1 MKYRITPL
9 IIAGTLLLGLS
20 SCSARKNENLFD
32 DEFTNKITPVELVEH
47 YDRPEI
53 GLDSVKTEDP
63 IVNLNKETE
72 KSEHRINMSCVMQM
86 PELPTGCEITALTSV
101 LNYLG
106 YDVTKTELAKN
117 YLTTAALGST
127 GFDKAFIGN
136 PASDGGYGCYAP
148 VIVEA
153 AQKYLIQRT
162 MDVTAWNI
170 SGTEFDDLFEYIDN
184 DVPVIVWASMNL
196 MDVELTDAY
205 YDQDKTPVQW
215 YNNEHC
221 MVICGYDK
229 KDNTVIAA
237 DPLKGMMKYNR
248 DRFKMIYNQ
257 LDKQAIIIN

>member
-32 DEFTNKITPVELVEH
+32 DEFTNKITPVELVER

-72 KSEHRINMSCVMQM
+72 KSEHRINMNCVMQL
-86 PELPTGCEITALTSV
+86 PELPTGCEVTALTSV

-127 GFDKAFIGN
+127 GFDKAFLAG
-136 PASDGGYGCYAP
+136 ASLGALLIRTARYG
-148 VIVEA
+148 IIMF
-153 AQKYLIQRT
+153 LI
-162 MDVTAWNI
+162 MGVYPLI
-170 SGTEFDDLFEYIDN
+170 FPLFER
-184 DVPVIVWASMNL
+184 PG
-196 MDVELTDAY
+196 
-205 YDQDKTPVQW
+205 TPEQSGGRK
-215 YNNEHC
+215 N
-221 MVICGYDK
+221 
-229 KDNTVIAA
+229 
-237 DPLKGMMKYNR
+237 
-248 DRFKMIYNQ
+248 
-257 LDKQAIIIN
+257 